1 MVGLILF
8 GGMVLLFALNAPVAV
23 ALGGAA
29 FAAVLAKGLTMPIG
43 LEPMLAVQRLYA
55 GADSFPLLAVPL
67 FMLAGEL
74 MSAGGISR
82 RIVAL
87 ADALVGHLPGGLAA
101 VSVVSA
107 MFFAGVSGSAAAD
120 TAAVGSILIPAMI
133 RRGYPAP
140 LAGAVQ
146 AAGGCIGVIIPPS
159 IPMIVFGA
167 LTGASIGR
175 LFAGGVLPGLL
186 MGASLVA
193 LCVVEARRTGRVPE
207 RRFDARA
214 LWPALRSG
222 AWALGAPAIILGTII
237 GGVAT
242 ATESAAMAVAYALPV
257 GLYAHRELRWR
268 DLPRLALC
276 AGVTS
281 AVVMLIIA
289 AASLFGWVMAL
300 ERLPQAIAAWM
311 LSLSGDRL
319 VLLLLV
325 NLLLLVVGA
334 FLETTAAILLFVPV
348 LVPLLPALGIDL
360 VHLGIIVVVNLAIG
374 MLTPPLGVCLVVSC
388 SIARIPLSAISR
400 AIVPML
406 VVLIV
411 NLLLVTFCP
420 PLVLWLGG

>member
-29 FAAVLAKGLTMPIG
+29 FAAVLAKGLSMPAG

-193 LCVVEARRTGRVPE
+193 LCVVEARRSGRVPE
-207 RRFDARA
+207 RRFEARA
-214 LWPALRSG
+214 LWPAIRSG
-222 AWALGAPAIILGTII
+222 AWALGAPAIILGSII

-268 DLPRLALC
+268 DLPRLARC

-281 AVVMLIIA
+281 SVVMLIIA

-300 ERLPQAIAAWM
+300 ERLPQSIASWM
-311 LSLSGDRL
+311 LSLSCDR
-319 VLLLLV
+319 VALLLLV
-325 NLLLLVVGA
+325 NLLLLVVGT

-360 VHLGIIVVVNLAIG
+360 VHLGVIVVVNLAIG

-406 VVLIV
+406 VVLVID
-411 NLLLVTFCP
+411 LLLVTFCP

>member
-29 FAAVLAKGLTMPIG
+29 FAAVLAKGLAMPAG

-186 MGASLVA
+186 MGVSLVA

-207 RRFDARA
+207 RRF
-214 LWPALRSG
+214 
-222 AWALGAPAIILGTII
+222 
-237 GGVAT
+237 
-242 ATESAAMAVAYALPV
+242 
-257 GLYAHRELRWR
+257 
-268 DLPRLALC
+268 
-276 AGVTS
+276 
-281 AVVMLIIA
+281 
-289 AASLFGWVMAL
+289 
-300 ERLPQAIAAWM
+300 
-311 LSLSGDRL
+311 
-319 VLLLLV
+319 
-325 NLLLLVVGA
+325 
-334 FLETTAAILLFVPV
+334 
-348 LVPLLPALGIDL
+348 
-360 VHLGIIVVVNLAIG
+360 
-374 MLTPPLGVCLVVSC
+374 
-388 SIARIPLSAISR
+388 
-400 AIVPML
+400 
-406 VVLIV
+406 
-411 NLLLVTFCP
+411 
-420 PLVLWLGG
+420 